1 MHTCVLLDRFD
12 GGLVMVMAEAIGL
25 AQKEPF
31 PWLDRAGLAALL
43 AGTLI
48 LLITFFTSYSHVD
61 IPAYGSIQ
69 VNQQI
74 GISLLFAALAALF
87 GEVKLASNGRCAAE
101 RDRGENR
108 IRATEERN
116 RTAEERIRTLE
127 ERNRTAEERIRA
139 GEERDRASEER
150 NRAGEERNRTAEA
163 RNRAAQ
169 DRERTARQARIQARL
184 AAAQCR
190 FLLAD
195 SPLNRLQLSET
206 LALLLEDLRLS

>member
-1 MHTCVLLDRFD
+1 MHTCVLLDQFD
-12 GGLVMVMAEAIGL
+12 GGLVMVIEEAIGL
-25 AQKEPF
+25 ARKEPF
-31 PWLDRAGLAALL
+31 PWLDRSGLAALL

-101 RDRGENR
+101 RDRIEQR
-108 IRATEERN
+108 IRAAEERN
-116 RTAEERIRTLE
+116 RTAEERDRTAE
-127 ERNRTAEERIRA
+127 ERNRTAE
-139 GEERDRASEER
+139 
-150 NRAGEERNRTAEA
+150 
-163 RNRAAQ
+163 

>member
-1 MHTCVLLDRFD
+1 MHTCVLLDQFD
-12 GGLVMVMAEAIGL
+12 DGLATVMVEAIGL

-61 IPAYGSIQ
+61 IPAHGSIQ

-101 RDRGENR
+101 RDRIENR
-108 IRATEERN
+108 IRATEE
-116 RTAEERIRTLE
+116 
-127 ERNRTAEERIRA
+127 
-139 GEERDRASEER
+139 
-150 NRAGEERNRTAEA
+150 
-163 RNRAAQ
+163 
-169 DRERTARQARIQARL
+169 RERTARQARIQARL

>member
-1 MHTCVLLDRFD
+1 
-12 GGLVMVMAEAIGL
+12 MVMEEAIGL
-25 AQKEPF
+25 ARKEPF

-101 RDRGENR
+101 RDRIEQR
-108 IRATEERN
+108 IRAAEERN
-116 RTAEERIRTLE
+116 RTAEERD
-127 ERNRTAEERIRA
+127 RTAE
-139 GEERDRASEER
+139 
-150 NRAGEERNRTAEA
+150 N
-163 RNRAAQ
+163 
-169 DRERTARQARIQARL
+169 RERTARQARIQARL

>member
-1 MHTCVLLDRFD
+1 LNQFD
-12 GGLVMVMAEAIGL
+12 GGLVTVMEESIDAT
-25 AQKEPF
+25 AQEPF

-61 IPAYGSIQ
+61 IPAQGSIQ

-101 RDRGENR
+101 RDRIKQR
-108 IRATEERN
+108 IRA
-116 RTAEERIRTLE
+116 A
-127 ERNRTAEERIRA
+127 
-139 GEERDRASEER
+139 EER
-150 NRAGEERNRTAEA
+150 NRA
-163 RNRAAQ
+163 
-169 DRERTARQARIQARL
+169 ARQARIQARL

-195 SPLNRLQLSET
+195 SSLNRLQLSEI

>member
-1 MHTCVLLDRFD
+1 MHTCVLLDQFD
-12 GGLVMVMAEAIGL
+12 DGLVTVMEESIGET
-25 AQKEPF
+25 AQEPF

-61 IPAYGSIQ
+61 IPAQGSIQ

-101 RDRGENR
+101 RDRIEQR
-108 IRATEERN
+108 IRA
-116 RTAEERIRTLE
+116 AEER
-127 ERNRTAEERIRA
+127 ERK
-139 GEERDRASEER
+139 
-150 NRAGEERNRTAEA
+150 
-163 RNRAAQ
+163 
-169 DRERTARQARIQARL
+169 ARQARIQARL

>member
-1 MHTCVLLDRFD
+1 MHTCVLLDQFD
-12 GGLVMVMAEAIGL
+12 GGLVTVMEDSIEATSR
-25 AQKEPF
+25 ESF

-101 RDRGENR
+101 RDRIEQR
-108 IRATEERN
+108 IRAAEERN
-116 RTAEERIRTLE
+116 RAAEERDRTAEERD
-127 ERNRTAEERIRA
+127 RTAEER
-139 GEERDRASEER
+139 ERK
-150 NRAGEERNRTAEA
+150 
-163 RNRAAQ
+163 
-169 DRERTARQARIQARL
+169 ARQARIQARL
-184 AAAQCR
+184 VAAQCR

>member
-1 MHTCVLLDRFD
+1 MHTCVLLDQFD
-12 GGLVMVMAEAIGL
+12 GGLVTVMVEAIGL
-25 AQKEPF
+25 TQKQSF

-61 IPAYGSIQ
+61 IPAHGSIQ

-87 GEVKLASNGRCAAE
+87 GEVKLASNGRCEAE
-101 RDRGENR
+101 RDRVENI

-116 RTAEERIRTLE
+116 Q
-127 ERNRTAEERIRA
+127 TAEERIRA
-139 GEERDRASEER
+139 GEER

-169 DRERTARQARIQARL
+169 DRERKARQARIQARF

-195 SPLNRLQLSET
+195 SPPQQTATERNSGLDAGGSEIKLNP
-206 LALLLEDLRLS
+206 ANPG

>member
-1 MHTCVLLDRFD
+1 MHTCVLLDQFD
-12 GGLVMVMAEAIGL
+12 GGLVTVMEEFIDATS
-25 AQKEPF
+25 QDPF

-101 RDRGENR
+101 RDRIENG
-108 IRATEERN
+108 IRA
-116 RTAEERIRTLE
+116 AEERE
-127 ERNRTAEERIRA
+127 CK
-139 GEERDRASEER
+139 
-150 NRAGEERNRTAEA
+150 
-163 RNRAAQ
+163 
-169 DRERTARQARIQARL
+169 ARQARIQARL
-184 AAAQCR
+184 AAVQC
-190 FLLAD
+190 
-195 SPLNRLQLSET
+195 
-206 LALLLEDLRLS
+206 

>member
-1 MHTCVLLDRFD
+1 MHTCVLLVDRFE
-12 GGLVMVMAEAIGL
+12 GGLVMVMVEAIGL

-61 IPAYGSIQ
+61 IPAQGSLQ

-101 RDRGENR
+101 RDRVEQR
-108 IRATEERN
+108 IRS
-116 RTAEERIRTLE
+116 AEE
-127 ERNRTAEERIRA
+127 
-139 GEERDRASEER
+139 
-150 NRAGEERNRTAEA
+150 
-163 RNRAAQ
+163 
-169 DRERTARQARIQARL
+169 RERTARQARIQARL

-195 SPLNRLQLSET
+195 SSLNRLQLSEI

>member
-12 GGLVMVMAEAIGL
+12 GGLVTVMEESIGET
-25 AQKEPF
+25 AQEPF

-43 AGTLI
+43 AGTLV

-101 RDRGENR
+101 RDRIEQR
-108 IRATEERN
+108 IRAAEERN
-116 RTAEERIRTLE
+116 RTAEERD
-127 ERNRTAEERIRA
+127 RTAE
-139 GEERDRASEER
+139 
-150 NRAGEERNRTAEA
+150 N
-163 RNRAAQ
+163 
-169 DRERTARQARIQARL
+169 RERTARQARIQARL

>member
-12 GGLVMVMAEAIGL
+12 GGLVMVMEEAIDL
-25 AQKEPF
+25 AQEEPF

-74 GISLLFAALAALF
+74 GISLLFAALAALL

-101 RDRGENR
+101 RDRGEN
-108 IRATEERN
+108 
-116 RTAEERIRTLE
+116 RIRTLE

-139 GEERDRASEER
+139 GEERDRASQER

-169 DRERTARQARIQARL
+169 DRERKARQARIQARF

-206 LALLLEDLRLS
+206 LALMLEDLRLS

>member
-1 MHTCVLLDRFD
+1 
-12 GGLVMVMAEAIGL
+12 MVMAEAIGL

-61 IPAYGSIQ
+61 IPAQGSIQ

-116 RTAEERIRTLE
+116 RTAEERIR
-127 ERNRTAEERIRA
+127 A

-163 RNRAAQ
+163 RNRADQ
-169 DRERTARQARIQARL
+169 DRERKARQARIQARL

>member
-1 MHTCVLLDRFD
+1 
-12 GGLVMVMAEAIGL
+12 MVMMEAIGET
-25 AQKEPF
+25 AQEPF

-61 IPAYGSIQ
+61 IPAQGSIQ

-101 RDRGENR
+101 RDRVEQR
-108 IRATEERN
+108 IRA
-116 RTAEERIRTLE
+116 AEER
-127 ERNRTAEERIRA
+127 ERK
-139 GEERDRASEER
+139 
-150 NRAGEERNRTAEA
+150 
-163 RNRAAQ
+163 
-169 DRERTARQARIQARL
+169 ARQARIQARL

-195 SPLNRLQLSET
+195 SSLNRLQLSEI

>member
-1 MHTCVLLDRFD
+1 
-12 GGLVMVMAEAIGL
+12 MVMEESTGL
-25 AQKEPF
+25 AQEEPF

-101 RDRGENR
+101 RDRIEQR
-108 IRATEERN
+108 IRA
-116 RTAEERIRTLE
+116 AEER
-127 ERNRTAEERIRA
+127 ERK
-139 GEERDRASEER
+139 
-150 NRAGEERNRTAEA
+150 
-163 RNRAAQ
+163 
-169 DRERTARQARIQARL
+169 ARQARIQARL

>member
-1 MHTCVLLDRFD
+1 MHTCVLLDQFD
-12 GGLVMVMAEAIGL
+12 GGLVTVMVEAIGL
-25 AQKEPF
+25 TQKQSF

-61 IPAYGSIQ
+61 IPAHGSIQ

-101 RDRGENR
+101 RDRVEQR
-108 IRATEERN
+108 IRA
-116 RTAEERIRTLE
+116 AEE
-127 ERNRTAEERIRA
+127 
-139 GEERDRASEER
+139 
-150 NRAGEERNRTAEA
+150 
-163 RNRAAQ
+163 
-169 DRERTARQARIQARL
+169 RERTARQARIQARL

>member
-1 MHTCVLLDRFD
+1 MHTCVLLDQFD
-12 GGLVMVMAEAIGL
+12 GGLVMVMLEAIGL
-25 AQKEPF
+25 TQKEPF

-61 IPAYGSIQ
+61 IPAQGSIQ

-101 RDRGENR
+101 RDRVEQR
-108 IRATEERN
+108 IRA
-116 RTAEERIRTLE
+116 AEER
-127 ERNRTAEERIRA
+127 ERK
-139 GEERDRASEER
+139 
-150 NRAGEERNRTAEA
+150 
-163 RNRAAQ
+163 
-169 DRERTARQARIQARL
+169 ARQARIQARL

>member
-1 MHTCVLLDRFD
+1 MHTCVLLDQFD
-12 GGLVMVMAEAIGL
+12 GGLVTVMVEAIGL
-25 AQKEPF
+25 TQKQSF

-61 IPAYGSIQ
+61 IPAQGSIQ

-101 RDRGENR
+101 RDRIEQR
-108 IRATEERN
+108 IRAAEERN
-116 RTAEERIRTLE
+116 RTAEER
-127 ERNRTAEERIRA
+127 ERK
-139 GEERDRASEER
+139 
-150 NRAGEERNRTAEA
+150 
-163 RNRAAQ
+163 
-169 DRERTARQARIQARL
+169 ARQARIQARL

>member
-1 MHTCVLLDRFD
+1 MHTCVLSDQFD
-12 GGLVMVMAEAIGL
+12 DGLVTVMEEFIDATAR
-25 AQKEPF
+25 EPF

-101 RDRGENR
+101 RDRIKQR
-108 IRATEERN
+108 IRAAEERN
-116 RTAEERIRTLE
+116 RAAEERDRTAEER
-127 ERNRTAEERIRA
+127 ERK
-139 GEERDRASEER
+139 
-150 NRAGEERNRTAEA
+150 
-163 RNRAAQ
+163 
-169 DRERTARQARIQARL
+169 ARQARIQARL

>member
-1 MHTCVLLDRFD
+1 MHTCVLLDQFD
-12 GGLVMVMAEAIGL
+12 SGLVMVMEEAIGL

-61 IPAYGSIQ
+61 IPAQGSIQ

-101 RDRGENR
+101 RDRVEQR
-108 IRATEERN
+108 IRAAEERN
-116 RTAEERIRTLE
+116 RTAEER
-127 ERNRTAEERIRA
+127 NRTAE
-139 GEERDRASEER
+139 
-150 NRAGEERNRTAEA
+150 NREL
-163 RNRAAQ
+163 
-169 DRERTARQARIQARL
+169 TARQARIQARL

>member
-1 MHTCVLLDRFD
+1 MHTCVLLNQFD
-12 GGLVMVMAEAIGL
+12 GGLVMVMMEAIGL
-25 AQKEPF
+25 TQKQPF

-61 IPAYGSIQ
+61 IPAQGSIQ

-101 RDRGENR
+101 RDRIEQR
-108 IRATEERN
+108 IRA
-116 RTAEERIRTLE
+116 AEE
-127 ERNRTAEERIRA
+127 
-139 GEERDRASEER
+139 
-150 NRAGEERNRTAEA
+150 
-163 RNRAAQ
+163 
-169 DRERTARQARIQARL
+169 RERTARQARIQARL

-195 SPLNRLQLSET
+195 SPLNRLQLNET

>member
-1 MHTCVLLDRFD
+1 MHTCVLLDQFD
-12 GGLVMVMAEAIGL
+12 GGLVMVKEEAIGL
-25 AQKEPF
+25 ARKEPF

-61 IPAYGSIQ
+61 IPAQGSIQ

-101 RDRGENR
+101 RDRVEQR
-108 IRATEERN
+108 IRA
-116 RTAEERIRTLE
+116 AEER
-127 ERNRTAEERIRA
+127 ERK
-139 GEERDRASEER
+139 
-150 NRAGEERNRTAEA
+150 
-163 RNRAAQ
+163 
-169 DRERTARQARIQARL
+169 ARQARIQARL

>member
-1 MHTCVLLDRFD
+1 MHTCVLLDQFD
-12 GGLVMVMAEAIGL
+12 GGLVTVTVEAIGL
-25 AQKEPF
+25 TQKQSF

-61 IPAYGSIQ
+61 IPAHGSIQ

-101 RDRGENR
+101 RDRVENR

-127 ERNRTAEERIRA
+127 ERNQTAEERIRA
-139 GEERDRASEER
+139 G
-150 NRAGEERNRTAEA
+150 
-163 RNRAAQ
+163 
-169 DRERTARQARIQARL
+169 
-184 AAAQCR
+184 
-190 FLLAD
+190 
-195 SPLNRLQLSET
+195 
-206 LALLLEDLRLS
+206 

>member
-1 MHTCVLLDRFD
+1 MHTCVLSVDRFD
-12 GGLVMVMAEAIGL
+12 DGLVTVMEEPIGET
-25 AQKEPF
+25 AQEPF
-31 PWLDRAGLAALL
+31 PWLDRTGLAALL

-48 LLITFFTSYSHVD
+48 LLITFFTSCSHVD
-61 IPAYGSIQ
+61 IPAQGSLQ

-87 GEVKLASNGRCAAE
+87 SEVKLASNGRCAAE
-101 RDRGENR
+101 RDRVEQR
-108 IRATEERN
+108 IRAAEERN
-116 RTAEERIRTLE
+116 RTAE
-127 ERNRTAEERIRA
+127 
-139 GEERDRASEER
+139 
-150 NRAGEERNRTAEA
+150 
-163 RNRAAQ
+163 

-195 SPLNRLQLSET
+195 SPLNRLQLSEI

>member
-1 MHTCVLLDRFD
+1 MHTCVLLVDRFD
-12 GGLVMVMAEAIGL
+12 GGLVMVMLEAIGL

-61 IPAYGSIQ
+61 IPAQGSIQ

-101 RDRGENR
+101 RDRVEQR
-108 IRATEERN
+108 IRAAEERN
-116 RTAEERIRTLE
+116 RTAEERD
-127 ERNRTAEERIRA
+127 RTAE
-139 GEERDRASEER
+139 
-150 NRAGEERNRTAEA
+150 N
-163 RNRAAQ
+163 
-169 DRERTARQARIQARL
+169 RERTARQARIQARL

>member
-1 MHTCVLLDRFD
+1 MHTCVLLVDRFD

-61 IPAYGSIQ
+61 IPAQGSIQ

-116 RTAEERIRTLE
+116 RTAEERD
-127 ERNRTAEERIRA
+127 RTAE
-139 GEERDRASEER
+139 
-150 NRAGEERNRTAEA
+150 N
-163 RNRAAQ
+163 
-169 DRERTARQARIQARL
+169 RERTARQARIQARL

>member
-1 MHTCVLLDRFD
+1 MHTCVLLVDRLE
-12 GGLVMVMAEAIGL
+12 GGLVMVMEESIGET
-25 AQKEPF
+25 AQEPF

-48 LLITFFTSYSHVD
+48 LLITFFTSYSHVN
-61 IPAYGSIQ
+61 IPAYGSLQ

-74 GISLLFAALAALF
+74 GISLLFAALAALV

-101 RDRGENR
+101 RDRIEQR
-108 IRATEERN
+108 IRA
-116 RTAEERIRTLE
+116 A
-127 ERNRTAEERIRA
+127 
-139 GEERDRASEER
+139 EER
-150 NRAGEERNRTAEA
+150 NRAAEER
-163 RNRAAQ
+163 
-169 DRERTARQARIQARL
+169 ERKARQARIQARL

-206 LALLLEDLRLS
+206 LSLLLEDLRLS

>member
-1 MHTCVLLDRFD
+1 LNQFD
-12 GGLVMVMAEAIGL
+12 GRLVTVMVEAIGL
-25 AQKEPF
+25 AQKQSF

-61 IPAYGSIQ
+61 IPAFGSIQ

-101 RDRGENR
+101 RDRIEQR
-108 IRATEERN
+108 IRAAEERN
-116 RTAEERIRTLE
+116 RTAEERD
-127 ERNRTAEERIRA
+127 RTAE
-139 GEERDRASEER
+139 
-150 NRAGEERNRTAEA
+150 N
-163 RNRAAQ
+163 
-169 DRERTARQARIQARL
+169 RERTARQARIQARL

-195 SPLNRLQLSET
+195 SSLNRLQLSET
-206 LALLLEDLRLS
+206 LALLLEYLRLS

>member
-1 MHTCVLLDRFD
+1 MHTCVLLDQFD
-12 GGLVMVMAEAIGL
+12 GGLVMVMEEAIGL
-25 AQKEPF
+25 ARKEPF

-101 RDRGENR
+101 RDRVEQR
-108 IRATEERN
+108 IRA
-116 RTAEERIRTLE
+116 AEER
-127 ERNRTAEERIRA
+127 ERK
-139 GEERDRASEER
+139 
-150 NRAGEERNRTAEA
+150 
-163 RNRAAQ
+163 
-169 DRERTARQARIQARL
+169 ARQARIQARL

>member
-12 GGLVMVMAEAIGL
+12 GGLVMVMEEAIGET
-25 AQKEPF
+25 AQEPF

-101 RDRGENR
+101 RDRIEQR
-108 IRATEERN
+108 IRA
-116 RTAEERIRTLE
+116 AEER
-127 ERNRTAEERIRA
+127 ERK
-139 GEERDRASEER
+139 
-150 NRAGEERNRTAEA
+150 
-163 RNRAAQ
+163 
-169 DRERTARQARIQARL
+169 ARQARIQARL

-195 SPLNRLQLSET
+195 SSLNRLQLSEI